1 MKTKKDKQSII
12 DKLILNKWI
21 YLILTLAFILAAIFL
36 FGWAAN
42 KYDWTSPIDYSL
54 FGALGDFIGGVLG
67 TILMLLSTLLVVRT
81 FIYQQ
86 SVTQSNER
94 QLETQRFNN
103 LFFELMNLYHR
114 EVAELCGQ
122 DFKFYRTPNEED
134 NGELVKQELRY
145 DDKDFF
151 DVSKEKLQQMYQ
163 NGNSFTVNRKLAVR
177 LYMDFYI
184 KNKTKMGAY
193 FRTLYRIYDLIDNAD
208 LEESSKK
215 NYLKIVRA
223 QLTESEL
230 FFLRYNAMTYYGM
243 NFVKYIN
250 KYNIL
255 KHLPAFEL
263 LEFKDWWNKPNQT
276 EKTGINI
283 IFDFVNRRIRDMLC
297 DIQKLKDTVNI
308 NSISPKYS
316 MRLDKKS
323 PYDLLIT
330 VIINKTA
337 KNDKV
342 EFSALDNFDN
352 KKIQQLL
359 DCFIKEVIMFSNFEQ
374 YNETKELEA
383 YSDPIT
389 DNKDIVIINSGIRN
403 KMQKPLKVTS
413 DLIRIN

>member
-1 MKTKKDKQSII
+1 MKTKKEKQSII

-21 YLILTLAFILAAIFL
+21 YLILTLVFILAAIFL
-36 FGWAAN
+36 FGWAAK

-359 DCFIKEVIMFSNFEQ
+359 DCFIKEVIMYSNFEQ
-374 YNETKELEA
+374 YNETKELET

-389 DNKDIVIINSGIRN
+389 DNNGIVIINSGIRN
-403 KMQKPLKVTS
+403 KMRKPLKVTS
-413 DLIRIN
+413 DLFRIN

>member
-1 MKTKKDKQSII
+1 MKTKKEKQSII

-21 YLILTLAFILAAIFL
+21 YLILTLVFILAAIFL
-36 FGWAAN
+36 FGWAAK

-122 DFKFYRTPNEED
+122 DFKFYRAPNEED

-263 LEFKDWWNKPNQT
+263 LEFKDWWNKQNQM

-323 PYDLLIT
+323 PCDLLIT

-359 DCFIKEVIMFSNFEQ
+359 DCFIKEVIMYSNFEQ
-374 YNETKELEA
+374 YNETKELET

-389 DNKDIVIINSGIRN
+389 DNNGIVIINSGIRN
-403 KMQKPLKVTS
+403 KMRKPLKVTS
-413 DLIRIN
+413 DLFRIN

>member
-1 MKTKKDKQSII
+1 MKTKKEKQSII

-21 YLILTLAFILAAIFL
+21 YLILTLVFILAAIFL
-36 FGWAAN
+36 FGWAAK

-283 IFDFVNRRIRDMLC
+283 IFDFVNRKIRNMLC
-297 DIQKLKDTVNI
+297 DIQKSTESVNI

-316 MRLDKKS
+316 MSLEKKS
-323 PYDLLIT
+323 PSDLLIT

-359 DCFIKEVIMFSNFEQ
+359 DCFIKEVIMYSNFEQ
-374 YNETKELEA
+374 YNETKELET

-389 DNKDIVIINSGIRN
+389 DNNGIVIINSGIRN
-403 KMQKPLKVTS
+403 KMRKPLKVTS
-413 DLIRIN
+413 DLFRIN

>member
-1 MKTKKDKQSII
+1 
-12 DKLILNKWI
+12 
-21 YLILTLAFILAAIFL
+21 
-36 FGWAAN
+36 
-42 KYDWTSPIDYSL
+42 
-54 FGALGDFIGGVLG
+54 
-67 TILMLLSTLLVVRT
+67 
-81 FIYQQ
+81 
-86 SVTQSNER
+86 
-94 QLETQRFNN
+94 
-103 LFFELMNLYHR
+103 
-114 EVAELCGQ
+114 
-122 DFKFYRTPNEED
+122 
-134 NGELVKQELRY
+134 
-145 DDKDFF
+145 
-151 DVSKEKLQQMYQ
+151 
-163 NGNSFTVNRKLAVR
+163 
-177 LYMDFYI
+177 
-184 KNKTKMGAY
+184 MGAY

-283 IFDFVNRRIRDMLC
+283 IFDFVNRKIRDMLC

-359 DCFIKEVIMFSNFEQ
+359 DCFIKEVIMYSNFEQ
-374 YNETKELEA
+374 YNETKELET

-389 DNKDIVIINSGIRN
+389 DNNGIVIINSGIRN
-403 KMQKPLKVTS
+403 KMRKPLKVAS
-413 DLIRIN
+413 DLFRIN

>member
-1 MKTKKDKQSII
+1 MKTNQTKQSCI
-12 DKLILNKWI
+12 DKFILNKWNYVI
-21 YLILTLAFILAAIFL
+21 ITLVFVIIEVVL
-36 FGWAAN
+36 FGWATKIN
-42 KYDWTSPIDYSL
+42 LKSPINYSL
-54 FGALGDFIGGVLG
+54 FGAFGDFIGGVLG
-67 TILMLLSTLLVVRT
+67 TVLTVLNTLLLVRT
-81 FIYQQ
+81 FLHQQ
-86 SVTQSNER
+86 SVTKSNER

-103 LFFELMNLYHR
+103 LFFELMNLYHK

-122 DFKFYRTPNEED
+122 DFNLYRRTSNQED
-134 NGELVKQELRY
+134 NSEFIERELRY

-151 DVSKEKLQQMYQ
+151 DVSKEKLQQSYQ
-163 NGNSFTVNRKLAVR
+163 NGNSFLVNRKLALS

-230 FFLRYNAMTYYGM
+230 FFLRYNAMTYYGN
-243 NFVKYIN
+243 NFIKYIN

-263 LEFKDWWNKPNQT
+263 LEFKDWWNKSSQIEN
-276 EKTGINI
+276 TGINI
-283 IFDFVNRRIRDMLC
+283 IFDSVGRKIRDMLC
-297 DIQKLKDTVNI
+297 DSQQSTRTIDIK
-308 NSISPKYS
+308 SFSPKYA
-316 MRLDKKS
+316 MRIEKKS

-330 VIINKTA
+330 VVINKTA
-337 KNDKV
+337 INDKD

-359 DCFIKEVIMFSNFEQ
+359 DCFIKEVVIYSNFER
-374 YNETKELEA
+374 YNTTKELDA
-383 YSDPIT
+383 YSSPIIEDT
-389 DNKDIVIINSGIRN
+389 DTVTINSGIRN
-403 KMQKPLKVTS
+403 KERKPLIVTS
-413 DLIRIN
+413 DFFQTI